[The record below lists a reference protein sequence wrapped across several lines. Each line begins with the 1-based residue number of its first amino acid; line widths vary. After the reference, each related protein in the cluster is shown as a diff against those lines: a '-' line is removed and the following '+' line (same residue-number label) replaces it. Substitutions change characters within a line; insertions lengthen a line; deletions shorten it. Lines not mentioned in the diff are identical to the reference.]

1 MRCWYT
7 SKGGP
12 FSTATSF
19 QIDKALSDQEISLQ
33 NNSLVSYRIAR
44 DLSEKQCDSL
54 ENLLASDGLPQKRG
68 SYVPA

>member
-7 SKGGP
+7 SKVV
-12 FSTATSF
+12 
-19 QIDKALSDQEISLQ
+19 LSVQLLVFGLTRLSPIGEISLQ
-33 NNSLVSYRIAR
+33 DNSLVSYRIAR